1 MQIFQG
7 ENEFCG
13 VELALKLREVDFLNE
28 MMAQISSAAEIES

>member
-28 MMAQISSAAEIES
+28 MMAQIFSAAEIES